1 MSRVVPGAPGR
12 AVNVGGL
19 SGGLVA
25 MADGEAPWAVSPV
38 GWVTAA
44 RQLRRLP
51 GGRCVPLRC
60 VPGERWHGR
69 RNVRT
74 WLRLGYRA

>member
-19 SGGLVA
+19 PGRLVA

-38 GWVTAA
+38 GWMTAA

-51 GGRCVPLRC
+51 GGGGVPLRC
-60 VPGERWHGR
+60 VRVLRGHGR
-69 RNVRT
+69 GNVRA
-74 WLRLGYRA
+74 WLRFGYRA